1 MANVM
6 PKRRRLINYNNV
18 MCMCLNWYL
27 KIRISPPLLYF
38 RLHKR
43 RDLHIDLI
51 RRYEKLKIKISKK
64 KLDIIFWKKCL
75 NIGLCPDFLKVK
87 PPKNKFFQC
96 YKDLQSF
103 IINKTRH

>member
-1 MANVM
+1 MIMANVLR
-6 PKRRRLINYNNV
+6 KRRRLINYKKII
-18 MCMCLNWYL
+18 CMCLNWYL
-27 KIRISPPLLYF
+27 KIKISPPTLYF
-38 RLHKR
+38 KLLKR

-51 RRYEKLKIKISKK
+51 RRYENLKIKISKK

-96 YKDLQSF
+96 YKDLQVL
-103 IINKTRH
+103 